1 MRIQGVDRKDKNI
14 WFKWSLVIVWCAL
27 IFYATASPYF
37 TGDNTAKIINE
48 LVSKDQITEELK
60 TPTDE
65 DSSRFSIN
73 KLVRKAAHLSVFGML
88 ALLIRFAL
96 SKSRYQYLIAWS
108 LATLY
113 GVFDEFHQSL
123 TPGRTAS
130 INDVGYD
137 SLGAL
142 IALTLYW
149 VYVRDKDRKTN

>member
-48 LVSKDQITEELK
+48 LVSKDQLIELK
-60 TPTDE
+60 TTIDE

-73 KLVRKAAHLSVFGML
+73 KLVRKTAHLSVFGML
-88 ALLIRFAL
+88 ALLIRYAL

-149 VYVRDKDRKTN
+149 LYLRGGNRKIN